1 MSDGR
6 DLRADAGAAVPR
18 AVAGVPDGMAAAVLV
33 GVNPVFGLYAAI
45 AGPIAGGLTAATQRM
60 VVTTTTAAALAAG
73 SAVAGFSGDR
83 RAEALFA
90 LTLLAGAV
98 MALAGL
104 LRLGRHVRLVSV
116 SVLTGFLTGVAV
128 NIVCGQLGKLLGI
141 PASGSFALEKAWDA
155 AGNLGEV
162 TWAPAAAGLGALA
175 ILIVLG
181 RTRFATAGAAVAI
194 LVPTLLSLGSPA
206 VERVDDVGEIPAG
219 LPAPHVPDLS
229 LLVDRSVLIGA
240 LTVVVIVLV
249 QGVGVAESA
258 PNADGA
264 PAPTDRDFL
273 AQGAANLLAGLFQ
286 GQPVGGSVGQTALN
300 LQAGA
305 RTRWAAVLSGVLIAV
320 IVLALSGLIGE
331 VAMPTLAAVLV
342 YAAARSI
349 NRGRIETVLR
359 TGAASR
365 VAFSATLLATLVL
378 PIAAAVGI
386 GVALSLLL
394 QLNREA
400 VDLRVVRLVPA
411 GGERFVEEAAPARL
425 PGGEVVVLDVY
436 GSLQF
441 AGARTLQ
448 ERLPAVDDARRPVVV
463 LRLRGRTTLGATSQI
478 VLDDYARRLAAAGGR
493 LYLSGVAPELAEQ
506 LRRTQR
512 VDVRGAVTVVAAE
525 PAIGD
530 ATRTAHAAAAAWLEE
545 VGP

>member
-219 LPAPHVPDLS
+219 LPAPHVPTCPCWS
-229 LLVDRSVLIGA
+229 
-240 LTVVVIVLV
+240 
-249 QGVGVAESA
+249 
-258 PNADGA
+258 
-264 PAPTDRDFL
+264 
-273 AQGAANLLAGLFQ
+273 
-286 GQPVGGSVGQTALN
+286 
-300 LQAGA
+300 
-305 RTRWAAVLSGVLIAV
+305 
-320 IVLALSGLIGE
+320 
-331 VAMPTLAAVLV
+331 
-342 YAAARSI
+342 
-349 NRGRIETVLR
+349 
-359 TGAASR
+359 TGACS
-365 VAFSATLLATLVL
+365 S
-378 PIAAAVGI
+378 
-386 GVALSLLL
+386 
-394 QLNREA
+394 
-400 VDLRVVRLVPA
+400 VR
-411 GGERFVEEAAPARL
+411 
-425 PGGEVVVLDVY
+425 
-436 GSLQF
+436 
-441 AGARTLQ
+441 
-448 ERLPAVDDARRPVVV
+448 
-463 LRLRGRTTLGATSQI
+463 
-478 VLDDYARRLAAAGGR
+478 
-493 LYLSGVAPELAEQ
+493 
-506 LRRTQR
+506 
-512 VDVRGAVTVVAAE
+512 
-525 PAIGD
+525 
-530 ATRTAHAAAAAWLEE
+530 
-545 VGP
+545 